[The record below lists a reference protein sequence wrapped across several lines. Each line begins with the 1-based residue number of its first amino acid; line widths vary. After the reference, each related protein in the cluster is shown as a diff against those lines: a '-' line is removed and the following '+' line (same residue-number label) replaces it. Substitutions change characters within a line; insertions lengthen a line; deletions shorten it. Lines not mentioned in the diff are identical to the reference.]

1 MNIQEKIE
9 FVSHYDV
16 VYLDD
21 ADKYL
26 ATADRELL
34 QYYTKT
40 DVVTLSSNERNVMLN
55 DEVVPLC
62 HKELQDIV
70 SIVDKL
76 LQVLVDRIT
85 KSEVVRI
92 REAKAHELLR
102 KEMTKVEAS
111 MGKDI
116 GI

>member
-55 DEVVPLC
+55 D
-62 HKELQDIV
+62 
-70 SIVDKL
+70 
-76 LQVLVDRIT
+76 
-85 KSEVVRI
+85 
-92 REAKAHELLR
+92 
-102 KEMTKVEAS
+102 
-111 MGKDI
+111 
-116 GI
+116 